1 MDENRIPGNIVRKLG
16 VDAKRSNMEV
26 IIDFLTQERGTV
38 ELNKTQ
44 QELYDRWDFADNMI
58 RKRQYKKTEITKAL
72 MQKFEIGISTARA
85 DLADAEFVFGSTR
98 KFSKIYHLSNHI
110 DQIEDLIVQA
120 LREGD
125 KDIMIKLLYLRMKSI
140 AMMPDEMK
148 KELHPT
154 KLIFNLTQNNTVNE
168 LYVPNQFTEEDAK
181 KLAASKL
188 HKLGIDL
195 ELLDLTQYLEVE
207 DVTE

>member
-1 MDENRIPGNIVRKLG
+1 MDKPLIPGNIVRKLG
-16 VDAKRSNMEV
+16 VDAKSSNMEV
-26 IIDFLTQERGTV
+26 IVDFLTQEAGTV

-44 QELYDRWDFADNMI
+44 KELLDRWDFADNLI
-58 RKRQYKKTEITKAL
+58 RMRKYKKTEITKML
-72 MQKFEIGISTARA
+72 MKKFDIGVSTARS

-110 DQIEDLIVQA
+110 DHLEDLIVLA
-120 LREGD
+120 EREGD
-125 KDIMIKLLYLRMKSI
+125 KDILVKLLYLRMKSI
-140 AMMPDEMK
+140 AMMPEEMQ
-148 KELHPT
+148 KEVNPT

-168 LYVPNQFTEEDAK
+168 LYMPDKFTEEDAK

-195 ELLDLTQYLEVE
+195 DLLELTPYLEVS
-207 DVTE
+207 DDTE